1 MKNQLSAY
9 SSNFIYFPLP
19 YHYAGYQ
26 YSKVTQNGTLTLMST
41 VGVPYG
47 LYARLALV
55 AITKLACMADKN
67 TIEDISLYEMLND
80 LREAKPRG
88 AQLDKFEKQLES
100 WATTVIN
107 FMYEDDTWRTYRNL
121 LLIKEGRFA
130 LQKNLKENEKVQI
143 TFSDDG
149 LEFFRSNLIP
159 IPTDA
164 VREIEQ
170 SFDFDVLSWLVL
182 TIYQCRE
189 KNSILTP
196 WQSLY
201 TQFQISPK
209 NYPKFRTNFTET
221 LLEVKKRFYPKAKI
235 HKSRE
240 GGLIIENSPLL
251 TDERTLLMPSFRQ
264 DKENPS

>member
-1 MKNQLSAY
+1 MKSPLSAY

-26 YSKVTQNGTLTLMST
+26 YSKVTQNGALTLMST

-47 LYARLALV
+47 LYARLALI

-67 TIEDISLYEMLND
+67 AVEDISLYEMLNAI
-80 LREAKPRG
+80 RGAKPSG
-88 AQLDKFEKQLES
+88 IQLNKFEKQLES

-107 FMYEDDTWRTYRNL
+107 FMYEDDTWKTYKNL

-130 LQKNLKENEKVQI
+130 LKKNLTENERVQI

-159 IPTDA
+159 VPTDA

-170 SFDFDVLSWLVL
+170 AFDFDVLSWLVL
-182 TIYQCRE
+182 TVYQCRE
-189 KNSILTP
+189 KDSIITP

-201 TQFQISPK
+201 TQFQISPDHRSR
-209 NYPKFRTNFTET
+209 FRNNFTEK
-221 LLEVKKRFYPKAKI
+221 LLEVKRRFYPKAKI

-240 GGLIIENSPLL
+240 GELIIENSPLL
-251 TDERTLLMPSFRQ
+251 TDERILLMPSFRQ

>member
-1 MKNQLSAY
+1 M
-9 SSNFIYFPLP
+9 
-19 YHYAGYQ
+19 
-26 YSKVTQNGTLTLMST
+26 T
-41 VGVPYG
+41 
-47 LYARLALV
+47 
-55 AITKLACMADKN
+55 DKN
-67 TIEDISLYEMLND
+67 TVEDISLYEMLNG
-80 LREAKPRG
+80 LRDAKPRG

-107 FMYEDDTWRTYRNL
+107 FMYEDDTWRTYKNL

-130 LQKNLKENEKVQI
+130 LQKNLKKNERVQI

-189 KNSILTP
+189 KDSIITP

-201 TQFQISPK
+201 TQFQITPDHRSR
-209 NYPKFRTNFTET
+209 FRTNFTET
-221 LLEVKKRFYPKAKI
+221 LFEVKKRFYPKAKI

-240 GGLIIENSPLL
+240 DELIIENSPLL